1 MTSDTESIAA
11 LIPLLHERDPE
22 ALTRIVQDNTRP
34 LYRAARGMG
43 FSKEEAEDLAQE
55 VLATFL
61 ESLDRFAGRSQV
73 RTWLF
78 GILHNKVRER
88 RRELYREQQNDPIDE
103 VFESRF
109 DAQGNWAQPPKD
121 PDRMIASG
129 EIAEALSRCMEDLP
143 AAQREVFVLREMQE
157 IETPEICKIMGISV
171 TNLSVMV
178 HRARTRL
185 RECLEARGWRNAS

>member
-1 MTSDTESIAA
+1 MQE
-11 LIPLLHERDPE
+11 
-22 ALTRIVQDNTRP
+22 NTRP
-34 LYRAARGMG
+34 LYRAARGVG
-43 FSKEEAEDLAQE
+43 FPKEEAEDLAQE

-61 ESLDRFAGRSQV
+61 ESLDRFEGRSQV

-78 GILHNKVRER
+78 AILHNKVRER

-143 AAQREVFVLREMQE
+143 AAQRAVFVLREMQE
-157 IETPEICKIMGISV
+157 IKTPEICKIMGISV

-178 HRARTRL
+178 HRARNRL
-185 RECLEARGWRNAS
+185 RECMEARGWRNAP